1 MDLLCTIMTYY
12 SIFHRSKLALIISLV
27 SFSLRNH
34 CNSANDYPS
43 RNSFS
48 PDHDLPLNEAFMR
61 RINIQQFEPYPSY
74 SRKYSTETGWK
85 NSQRGQRKVFTRD
98 TIQNRIGRLRRQF
111 VNIGVGI
118 LLDNVICFNCSIE
131 NILECSYRNKN
142 ILMDEYKL
150 HNPWKN
156 TSYWDGVFDFF
167 KYSMGA
173 AGNNTHVL
181 PFIFP
186 FCCWNK

>member
-1 MDLLCTIMTYY
+1 MTYY

-43 RNSFS
+43 KNPFS
-48 PDHDLPLNEAFMR
+48 PDHDLPFNEAFMR

-131 NILECSYRNKN
+131 NIL
-142 ILMDEYKL
+142 LMDEYKL
-150 HNPWKN
+150 HNP
-156 TSYWDGVFDFF
+156 
-167 KYSMGA
+167 
-173 AGNNTHVL
+173 
-181 PFIFP
+181 
-186 FCCWNK
+186 